1 MFPLYCGRSACEA
14 CGWER
19 GDGEREG
26 VTYRIPK
33 FIVIR
38 VLEFFLPDTD
48 LLENE
53 KKYAG
58 SKLPLAEYRDGPPFL
73 FVPVMNMADA
83 LFTGR

>member
-1 MFPLYCGRSACEA
+1 
-14 CGWER
+14 
-19 GDGEREG
+19 
-26 VTYRIPK
+26 
-33 FIVIR
+33 

-48 LLENE
+48 LLENG

-58 SKLPLAEYRDGPPFL
+58 SKLPMAEYRDGPPFL